1 MAHPTRFRDDDPLLG
16 RLRDVCLAFPEA
28 QEKVSHGLPN
38 FYTVKVFTQFGA
50 VMKGA
55 HDADDFAQ
63 SVVFLPDEN
72 ERRSLLQ
79 DPRFFVPAYLGAYG
93 WIGLNLRVGRPDWT
107 EVGELVDL
115 SYRNTAP
122 KKLIALLDKGADHH
136 TAGLSRGD
144 TGSESTPLS
153 HRLA

>member
-1 MAHPTRFRDDDPLLG
+1 MTVQNRGMHNTG
-16 RLRDVCLAFPEA
+16 VQNTGLR
-28 QEKVSHGLPN
+28 SG
-38 FYTVKVFTQFGA
+38 
-50 VMKGA
+50 
-55 HDADDFAQ
+55 
-63 SVVFLPDEN
+63 
-72 ERRSLLQ
+72 
-79 DPRFFVPAYLGAYG
+79 
-93 WIGLNLRVGRPDWT
+93 I
-107 EVGELVDL
+107 DL